1 MFDKNEY
8 LQQLENIMIDKIIWT
23 LANNDKT
30 KALELYFM
38 VTREPDIILDL
49 AEIKNRDISSL
60 TAAVVQYG
68 NKSSYYARTNL
79 KLPFIIDS
87 KISGKIFDK
96 DYDYKKFLSSLL
108 YLIEIDDN
116 KYYNITIDVL
126 YNYIAS
132 VYSTVHFRK
141 LSLLESK
148 EKLVEAL
155 TQLEKVVNNEDYKI
169 TKQDVD
175 LLNELYDNTKII
187 KDLPIVKKVI
197 DASTNVDYSLLA
209 KFLGLN
215 PLEYQSVNDYF
226 NGEKII
232 EDIKNKKYSIDELN
246 VIKLLALNMSVAP
259 NNIGIFTYMNLKIN
273 PRRPNFYNVLKF
285 IELYDQYTDG
295 EKTVNFNKIGK
306 YLRLSNNYIDDNSYY
321 HDDVDVFREI
331 YKEYRK
337 QNFSFKIEEFCSYI
351 NSIKED
357 AHLEEVIARYK
368 VLENSTDFDI
378 YSFFYLIGSN
388 SHSLDLDRFAP
399 YIPYLLKTKSGEKFF
414 APILLKEK
422 EAIKQLEDIYTSDTL
437 NRLLPLAYNL
447 ADVSDYT
454 IGSYAK
460 RYVKP
465 EDYQKFRAVCD
476 WLRSK
481 NEDIFKNSIDSE
493 FNEAKDRERA
503 KKETTSYFVNLPLK
517 ELNGAT
523 TINSYYKKVEIPFAT
538 KKGKTHTLGLAIIT
552 ELYHSV
558 YLKRLDDICLVE
570 AKKLIWL
577 MKEEQELGKYIDARG
592 YTYKQAFDIISM
604 ASKKIDDEKA
614 FSLLTIK
621 LEEEVKNKERK
632 EKLTKARKFI
642 DILKNGSFDSMTSFY
657 DCVAKEHNIS
667 RNEQALLL
675 NVAMEDEELSE
686 VIKKKKMEIKEKRA
700 LKNKEQTRKK
710 LEYDI
715 GKYGEEA
722 VKAMRTFVKSDDF
735 TIKKFCK
742 TAGIS
747 EKDFKFYRRICTE
760 IDEDLAIEVN
770 DKCMETSKKFI
781 IFIIK
786 SAREV
791 ALEMK
796 RCHKGKVPYD
806 LYNHYEKYG
815 VSPHLIADMSSRFD
829 RVNESKL
836 INDYMTIHSAIFSSI
851 SVSRLENMKRKTSIY
866 SANFYLENRSVSY
879 NKKDME
885 QATLDLSNKGIPLY
899 SGTLYQALIRMKN
912 DSKTGKKIYTKTK

>member
-79 KLPFIIDS
+79 KLPFIINS

-141 LSLLESK
+141 LSLLKSK

-175 LLNELYDNTKII
+175 LLNELYDNTRII

-295 EKTVNFNKIGK
+295 EKIVNFNKIGK

-321 HDDVDVFREI
+321 HDDVDVFRKI

-337 QNFSFKIEEFCSYI
+337 QNFSFKIEGFCSYI
-351 NSIKED
+351 NSIKKD
-357 AHLEEVIARYK
+357 DHLEEIIARYK

-378 YSFFYLIGSN
+378 YSFFYFIGSN

-538 KKGKTHTLGLAIIT
+538 KK
-552 ELYHSV
+552 
-558 YLKRLDDICLVE
+558 
-570 AKKLIWL
+570 
-577 MKEEQELGKYIDARG
+577 
-592 YTYKQAFDIISM
+592 
-604 ASKKIDDEKA
+604 
-614 FSLLTIK
+614 
-621 LEEEVKNKERK
+621 VK
-632 EKLTKARKFI
+632 
-642 DILKNGSFDSMTSFY
+642 
-657 DCVAKEHNIS
+657 H
-667 RNEQALLL
+667 
-675 NVAMEDEELSE
+675 
-686 VIKKKKMEIKEKRA
+686 
-700 LKNKEQTRKK
+700 
-710 LEYDI
+710 
-715 GKYGEEA
+715 
-722 VKAMRTFVKSDDF
+722 
-735 TIKKFCK
+735 
-742 TAGIS
+742 
-747 EKDFKFYRRICTE
+747 
-760 IDEDLAIEVN
+760 
-770 DKCMETSKKFI
+770 
-781 IFIIK
+781 
-786 SAREV
+786 
-791 ALEMK
+791 
-796 RCHKGKVPYD
+796 
-806 LYNHYEKYG
+806 
-815 VSPHLIADMSSRFD
+815 
-829 RVNESKL
+829 
-836 INDYMTIHSAIFSSI
+836 
-851 SVSRLENMKRKTSIY
+851 
-866 SANFYLENRSVSY
+866 
-879 NKKDME
+879 
-885 QATLDLSNKGIPLY
+885 
-899 SGTLYQALIRMKN
+899 IR
-912 DSKTGKKIYTKTK
+912 

>member
-175 LLNELYDNTKII
+175 LLNELYDNTRII

-259 NNIGIFTYMNLKIN
+259 NNIGIFTHMNLKIN

-570 AKKLIWL
+570 AKKTY
-577 MKEEQELGKYIDARG
+577 MANERGAR
-592 YTYKQAFDIISM
+592 
-604 ASKKIDDEKA
+604 
-614 FSLLTIK
+614 
-621 LEEEVKNKERK
+621 VR
-632 EKLTKARKFI
+632 
-642 DILKNGSFDSMTSFY
+642 
-657 DCVAKEHNIS
+657 
-667 RNEQALLL
+667 
-675 NVAMEDEELSE
+675 
-686 VIKKKKMEIKEKRA
+686 
-700 LKNKEQTRKK
+700 
-710 LEYDI
+710 
-715 GKYGEEA
+715 
-722 VKAMRTFVKSDDF
+722 
-735 TIKKFCK
+735 
-742 TAGIS
+742 
-747 EKDFKFYRRICTE
+747 
-760 IDEDLAIEVN
+760 
-770 DKCMETSKKFI
+770 
-781 IFIIK
+781 
-786 SAREV
+786 
-791 ALEMK
+791 
-796 RCHKGKVPYD
+796 
-806 LYNHYEKYG
+806 
-815 VSPHLIADMSSRFD
+815 
-829 RVNESKL
+829 
-836 INDYMTIHSAIFSSI
+836 
-851 SVSRLENMKRKTSIY
+851 
-866 SANFYLENRSVSY
+866 
-879 NKKDME
+879 
-885 QATLDLSNKGIPLY
+885 
-899 SGTLYQALIRMKN
+899 
-912 DSKTGKKIYTKTK
+912 

>member
-141 LSLLESK
+141 LSLLGSK

-175 LLNELYDNTKII
+175 LLNELYDNTRII

-232 EDIKNKKYSIDELN
+232 EDIKNKKYPIDELN

-337 QNFSFKIEEFCSYI
+337 QNFSFKIEGFCSYI
-351 NSIKED
+351 NSIKKD
-357 AHLEEVIARYK
+357 THLEEIIARYK

-414 APILLKEK
+414 APILLKE
-422 EAIKQLEDIYTSDTL
+422 SC
-437 NRLLPLAYNL
+437 
-447 ADVSDYT
+447 
-454 IGSYAK
+454 
-460 RYVKP
+460 VK
-465 EDYQKFRAVCD
+465 
-476 WLRSK
+476 
-481 NEDIFKNSIDSE
+481 
-493 FNEAKDRERA
+493 
-503 KKETTSYFVNLPLK
+503 
-517 ELNGAT
+517 
-523 TINSYYKKVEIPFAT
+523 
-538 KKGKTHTLGLAIIT
+538 
-552 ELYHSV
+552 LY
-558 YLKRLDDICLVE
+558 D
-570 AKKLIWL
+570 
-577 MKEEQELGKYIDARG
+577 
-592 YTYKQAFDIISM
+592 
-604 ASKKIDDEKA
+604 
-614 FSLLTIK
+614 
-621 LEEEVKNKERK
+621 
-632 EKLTKARKFI
+632 
-642 DILKNGSFDSMTSFY
+642 
-657 DCVAKEHNIS
+657 
-667 RNEQALLL
+667 
-675 NVAMEDEELSE
+675 
-686 VIKKKKMEIKEKRA
+686 
-700 LKNKEQTRKK
+700 
-710 LEYDI
+710 
-715 GKYGEEA
+715 
-722 VKAMRTFVKSDDF
+722 
-735 TIKKFCK
+735 
-742 TAGIS
+742 
-747 EKDFKFYRRICTE
+747 
-760 IDEDLAIEVN
+760 
-770 DKCMETSKKFI
+770 
-781 IFIIK
+781 
-786 SAREV
+786 
-791 ALEMK
+791 
-796 RCHKGKVPYD
+796 
-806 LYNHYEKYG
+806 
-815 VSPHLIADMSSRFD
+815 
-829 RVNESKL
+829 
-836 INDYMTIHSAIFSSI
+836 
-851 SVSRLENMKRKTSIY
+851 
-866 SANFYLENRSVSY
+866 
-879 NKKDME
+879 
-885 QATLDLSNKGIPLY
+885 
-899 SGTLYQALIRMKN
+899 
-912 DSKTGKKIYTKTK
+912 

>member
-79 KLPFIIDS
+79 KLPFIINS

-116 KYYNITIDVL
+116 KYYNIAIDVL

-175 LLNELYDNTKII
+175 LLNELYDNTRII

-414 APILLKEK
+414 APVLLKEK

-570 AKKLIWL
+570 AK
-577 MKEEQELGKYIDARG
+577 
-592 YTYKQAFDIISM
+592 
-604 ASKKIDDEKA
+604 
-614 FSLLTIK
+614 
-621 LEEEVKNKERK
+621 
-632 EKLTKARKFI
+632 
-642 DILKNGSFDSMTSFY
+642 
-657 DCVAKEHNIS
+657 
-667 RNEQALLL
+667 
-675 NVAMEDEELSE
+675 
-686 VIKKKKMEIKEKRA
+686 
-700 LKNKEQTRKK
+700 
-710 LEYDI
+710 
-715 GKYGEEA
+715 
-722 VKAMRTFVKSDDF
+722 
-735 TIKKFCK
+735 
-742 TAGIS
+742 
-747 EKDFKFYRRICTE
+747 
-760 IDEDLAIEVN
+760 
-770 DKCMETSKKFI
+770 
-781 IFIIK
+781 
-786 SAREV
+786 
-791 ALEMK
+791 
-796 RCHKGKVPYD
+796 
-806 LYNHYEKYG
+806 
-815 VSPHLIADMSSRFD
+815 
-829 RVNESKL
+829 
-836 INDYMTIHSAIFSSI
+836 
-851 SVSRLENMKRKTSIY
+851 
-866 SANFYLENRSVSY
+866 
-879 NKKDME
+879 
-885 QATLDLSNKGIPLY
+885 
-899 SGTLYQALIRMKN
+899 
-912 DSKTGKKIYTKTK
+912 

>member
-68 NKSSYYARTNL
+68 NKSSYYARTDL
-79 KLPFIIDS
+79 KLPFIINS

-116 KYYNITIDVL
+116 KYYNIAIDVL

-175 LLNELYDNTKII
+175 LLNELYDNTRII

-259 NNIGIFTYMNLKIN
+259 NNIGIFAYMNLKIN

-321 HDDVDVFREI
+321 HDDVDVFRKI

-351 NSIKED
+351 NSIKKD
-357 AHLEEVIARYK
+357 AHLEEIIARYK

-414 APILLKEK
+414 APILLK
-422 EAIKQLEDIYTSDTL
+422 
-437 NRLLPLAYNL
+437 
-447 ADVSDYT
+447 
-454 IGSYAK
+454 
-460 RYVKP
+460 
-465 EDYQKFRAVCD
+465 
-476 WLRSK
+476 
-481 NEDIFKNSIDSE
+481 
-493 FNEAKDRERA
+493 
-503 KKETTSYFVNLPLK
+503 
-517 ELNGAT
+517 
-523 TINSYYKKVEIPFAT
+523 
-538 KKGKTHTLGLAIIT
+538 
-552 ELYHSV
+552 
-558 YLKRLDDICLVE
+558 
-570 AKKLIWL
+570 
-577 MKEEQELGKYIDARG
+577 
-592 YTYKQAFDIISM
+592 
-604 ASKKIDDEKA
+604 
-614 FSLLTIK
+614 
-621 LEEEVKNKERK
+621 
-632 EKLTKARKFI
+632 
-642 DILKNGSFDSMTSFY
+642 
-657 DCVAKEHNIS
+657 
-667 RNEQALLL
+667 
-675 NVAMEDEELSE
+675 
-686 VIKKKKMEIKEKRA
+686 
-700 LKNKEQTRKK
+700 
-710 LEYDI
+710 
-715 GKYGEEA
+715 
-722 VKAMRTFVKSDDF
+722 
-735 TIKKFCK
+735 
-742 TAGIS
+742 
-747 EKDFKFYRRICTE
+747 
-760 IDEDLAIEVN
+760 
-770 DKCMETSKKFI
+770 
-781 IFIIK
+781 
-786 SAREV
+786 
-791 ALEMK
+791 
-796 RCHKGKVPYD
+796 
-806 LYNHYEKYG
+806 
-815 VSPHLIADMSSRFD
+815 
-829 RVNESKL
+829 
-836 INDYMTIHSAIFSSI
+836 
-851 SVSRLENMKRKTSIY
+851 
-866 SANFYLENRSVSY
+866 
-879 NKKDME
+879 
-885 QATLDLSNKGIPLY
+885 
-899 SGTLYQALIRMKN
+899 
-912 DSKTGKKIYTKTK
+912 